1 MASGHSTRSQTGP
14 QAAKKKRGRPIAND
28 AALQNPLNAAMREHQ
43 RKKKREYRARKSERI
58 RLESAEQAIRAQQ
71 ATSVPTEAAD
81 QAMVAK
87 QAAYVPTKAAVEALI
102 AKYTTIISVEAT
114 EQAILAEQATSA
126 PNEASEQAVLAE
138 QPPSVPDEAVEQAV
152 LAEQPTSVPHKLQQ
166 VQRYPIYTIV
176 SIPPQPILAKQ
187 AIRIFTKVPQEQR
200 YPISTVISASP
211 QSSNKSAPLSAVP
224 KDGPAPVIFERSRIQ
239 GSDLLPQTGCPQT
252 EAATAQLSLGIGNR
266 QSSYSMRRN
275 CSAPATGKGRLRGPK
290 QGDIIAAHTL
300 ALILQ
305 PYFQPRNI
313 TRTGTYSL

>member
-1 MASGHSTRSQTGP
+1 MAFGHSTRSQTGP

-28 AALQNPLNAAMREHQ
+28 AALQNPLVAAMREHQ
-43 RKKKREYRARKSERI
+43 RKKKREYRARETERN

-81 QAMVAK
+81 QAILAK

-126 PNEASEQAVLAE
+126 PNEAS
-138 QPPSVPDEAVEQAV
+138 EQAV

-275 CSAPATGKGRLRGPK
+275 CSAPATGKCRLRGPK